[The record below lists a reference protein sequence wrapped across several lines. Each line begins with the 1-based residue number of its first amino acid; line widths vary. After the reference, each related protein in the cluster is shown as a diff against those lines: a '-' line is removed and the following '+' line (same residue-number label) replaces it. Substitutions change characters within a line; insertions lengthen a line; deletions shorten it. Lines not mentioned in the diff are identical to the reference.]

1 MKDKIYDP
9 ARHNEQSPAPGFAST
24 NTFSPA
30 DDEAPE
36 GPAGRNIEREPDDIA
51 QTPSKPDSADASS

>member
-9 ARHNEQSPAPGFAST
+9 ARHNEESPSPGFAST

-30 DDEAPE
+30 DDEATE
-36 GPAGRNIEREPDDIA
+36 GPAERVIDREPDDHEQQPA
-51 QTPSKPDSADASS
+51 KPDGAGK

>member
-30 DDEAPE
+30 DGETPE
-36 GPAGRNIEREPDDIA
+36 GPAEKVIERDEHAKQDDGKSDETI
-51 QTPSKPDSADASS
+51 DE